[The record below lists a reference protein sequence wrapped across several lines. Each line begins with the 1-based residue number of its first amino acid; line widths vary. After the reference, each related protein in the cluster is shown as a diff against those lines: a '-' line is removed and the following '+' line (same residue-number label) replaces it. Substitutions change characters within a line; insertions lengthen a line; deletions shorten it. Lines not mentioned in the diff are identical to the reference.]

1 MLFVSDSARES
12 LKPLLEAE
20 KAKDRQLVLYLQG
33 VG

>member
-1 MLFVSDSARES
+1 MLFVSDSAKES